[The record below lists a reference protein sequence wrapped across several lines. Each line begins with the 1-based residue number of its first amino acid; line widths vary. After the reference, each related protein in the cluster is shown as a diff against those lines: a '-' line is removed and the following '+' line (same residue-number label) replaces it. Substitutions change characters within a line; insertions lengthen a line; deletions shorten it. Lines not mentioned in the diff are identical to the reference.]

1 MFCEACS
8 PLPMGEG
15 LGVRSGLGEGFCF
28 WLGLFV
34 GLSGAFMLLSILH
47 SFCSVGDKTN
57 DALWT

>member
-1 MFCEACS
+1 MGLFVFCEACS

-34 GLSGAFMLLSILH
+34 GLGEGFYVIVDFTLLL
-47 SFCSVGDKTN
+47 FRGG
-57 DALWT
+57 

>member
-34 GLSGAFMLLSILH
+34 GLGEGFYVIVDFTLLL
-47 SFCSVGDKTN
+47 FRGG
-57 DALWT
+57 